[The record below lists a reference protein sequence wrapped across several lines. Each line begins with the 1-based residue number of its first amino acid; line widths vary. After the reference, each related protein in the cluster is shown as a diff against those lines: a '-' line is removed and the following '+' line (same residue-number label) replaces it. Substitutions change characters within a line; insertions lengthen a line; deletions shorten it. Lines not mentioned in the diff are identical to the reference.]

1 MSRSRLVGFDLDMTL
16 IDSRP
21 GIRAAYAELCARTG
35 ATIDLDVVTS
45 RLGPPLET
53 ELAHWLPAHEVP
65 AAADLYRAIYPDVAI
80 PRIEV
85 LPGAHEVL
93 AALRSTGVRSLL
105 LTAKNER
112 NARHHVDHLGLAV
125 DDVVGDAWRGG
136 KADVLLERGADV
148 YVGDHVHDMEAG
160 RIADVLSI
168 GVTTGPCS
176 ADELRAAGADH
187 VVDSLLDV
195 PALLP

>member
-195 PALLP
+195 PALLV